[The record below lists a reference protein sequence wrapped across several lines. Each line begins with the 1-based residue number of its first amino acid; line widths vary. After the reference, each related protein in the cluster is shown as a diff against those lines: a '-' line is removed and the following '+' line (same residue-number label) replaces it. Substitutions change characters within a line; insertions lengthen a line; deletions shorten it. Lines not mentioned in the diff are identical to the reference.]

1 MNRLVLSCCPVVT
14 LTKSRHFDETL
25 LFSDDKPHVHL
36 HFCLLTLPR
45 RSTVTAMFVSKLAR
59 LAPSTPSIL
68 TQIARS
74 TSSIIDNDIADDS
87 ILLRNDDE
95 NGVATLTLNNPV
107 KYNVMTWDM
116 LQLLQNQLDTISK
129 EDRIK
134 VVVIR
139 ATGKGE
145 NSHA

>member
-1 MNRLVLSCCPVVT
+1 
-14 LTKSRHFDETL
+14 
-25 LFSDDKPHVHL
+25 
-36 HFCLLTLPR
+36 
-45 RSTVTAMFVSKLAR
+45 MFVSKLAR